1 MDIVSKMTSAL
12 DILNRPVGHSHATVA
27 STHRSRWRCGAAA
40 LVLLSIACAGAVLWR
55 SDSGASPQQVA
66 QPGIREPA
74 SAAVVTAR
82 PAARITAAGFIKTEK
97 LATVSADV
105 TGTVEAIYVKR
116 GDLVKQGERLASLD
130 SARLRSDLDAVKMS
144 LRIAQN
150 NASQARERLPLIE
163 ANFKRLTELSR
174 WGAVSSQ
181 ELENLQSELTARKAE
196 VQRLELEARYAAL
209 QIERKEIDLE
219 RSIIRAPFDGMI
231 VSLDAAIGE
240 IVSPVS
246 SAGGF
251 ARTGIAT
258 LIDTNNYH
266 AEAWVPEKALDKLVE
281 RQVVNVIPDALG
293 DTKAV
298 GEVTYISPI
307 VDEQRAAVLVLIK
320 MQAAPASF
328 KHNMAVHVDFL

>member
-1 MDIVSKMTSAL
+1 MTSAL
-12 DILNRPVGHSHATVA
+12 DILNRPVGQPQATVA
-27 STHRSRWRCGAAA
+27 PARRSRWHWGAAA
-40 LVLLSIACAGAVLWR
+40 LALLCIACAGTALWR
-55 SDSGASPQQVA
+55 SGTMASPQVA
-66 QPGIREPA
+66 VQPADIEPA
-74 SAAVVTAR
+74 SLPVATK
-82 PAARITAAGFIKTEK
+82 PSAARITAAGFIKAEK

-105 TGTVEAIYVKR
+105 TGTVVVIYVKR
-116 GDLVKQGERLASLD
+116 GDLVKQGEPIASLD
-130 SARLRSDLDAVKMS
+130 NARLRSDLDAAKMS
-144 LRIAQN
+144 LRIAQTS
-150 NASQARERLPLIE
+150 ARQARERLPLIE
-163 ANFKRLTELSR
+163 AKFKRLTDLSR

-181 ELENLQSELTARKAE
+181 ELENLQSELTERKAE

-209 QIERKEIDLE
+209 QIERKDIDLE
-219 RSIIRAPFDGMI
+219 RSTIRAPFDGMI

-258 LIDTNNYH
+258 LIGTDNYH
-266 AEAWVPEKALDKLVE
+266 VEAWVPEKSLGKLVE
-281 RQVVNVIPDALG
+281 RQAVNVMPDALG
-293 DTKAV
+293 DIKAA

-320 MQAAPASF
+320 MQTAPESF